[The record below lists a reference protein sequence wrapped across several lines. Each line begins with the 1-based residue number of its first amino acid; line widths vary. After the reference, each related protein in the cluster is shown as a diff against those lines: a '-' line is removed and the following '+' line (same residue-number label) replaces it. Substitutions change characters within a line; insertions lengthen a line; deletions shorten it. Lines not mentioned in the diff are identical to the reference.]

1 MLSRFIIKRFC
12 HTHTQTFIPNH
23 KSKCYENIHKVN
35 KLSEDVNEI
44 KNILYS
50 YHEPFKI
57 LYITNVITFFGAILV
72 YSTK

>member
-1 MLSRFIIKRFC
+1 MIPRYIIKRFC

-23 KSKCYENIHKVN
+23 KSKCYENIHKLN
-35 KLSEDVNEI
+35 QLREELNEI

-57 LYITNVITFFGAILV
+57 LYITNVMTFVGASLV
-72 YSTK
+72 YFTN